1 MLDFIFSYNLLVIKM
16 LAYTGGKT
24 GGHIYPL
31 IRLIEED
38 NKKAL
43 YIGYKNSL
51 EEKICNQNDKIS
63 FIGLNASNSKN
74 KYLKAIKGYKE
85 LNNKLKNYKIEAIIS
100 SGGFVAIPAC
110 IYAIKNKIPLFL
122 LEENLV
128 VGRVNELFY
137 PFCKKMYLG
146 YELDKMKKKYM
157 LTGLPIKKID
167 NSTLNNEYDILI
179 IGGSLGSKKL
189 CELAIGLKDEYKCLL
204 IAGNYYLDY
213 EHYSNIKVIDYS
225 NDIIS
230 LMKKS
235 KIIIARAGAQT
246 SAEIFKVNKPY
257 ICIPSLNTMKNHQY
271 INALYFKNKGA
282 CIMCDE
288 NSLEELKS
296 NINNI
301 LNNDSIIINMKAS
314 QNKLS
319 SNNAANTILKSIRES
334 I

>member
-1 MLDFIFSYNLLVIKM
+1 M

-38 NKKAL
+38 NKAAL

-51 EEKICNQNDKIS
+51 EEKICNQNDIIS
-63 FIGLNASNSKN
+63 FIGLNSINSKN
-74 KYLKAIKGYKE
+74 KYLKALKGYRE
-85 LNNKLKNYKIEAIIS
+85 LKDKLNKYKIEAIIS
-100 SGGFVAIPAC
+100 SGGYVAIPAC
-110 IYAIKNKIPLFL
+110 IYAIKKRIPLFL
-122 LEENLV
+122 IEENLV
-128 VGRVNELFY
+128 VGRVNEVFY

-146 YELDKMKKKYM
+146 YELDKTKKKYV

-167 NSTLNNEYDILI
+167 KSILNNEYDILI

-204 IAGNYYLDY
+204 IAGNYYKDY
-213 EHYSNIKVIDYS
+213 KNYSNIKVIDYS

-271 INALYFKNKGA
+271 INALFFKSKGA

-288 NSLEELKS
+288 NNLDDLKG

-301 LNNDSIIINMKAS
+301 LNNESIIVNMKAA
-314 QNKLS
+314 QNRLS
-319 SNNAANTILKSIRES
+319 SDNAAHIILKSVKENI
-334 I
+334 